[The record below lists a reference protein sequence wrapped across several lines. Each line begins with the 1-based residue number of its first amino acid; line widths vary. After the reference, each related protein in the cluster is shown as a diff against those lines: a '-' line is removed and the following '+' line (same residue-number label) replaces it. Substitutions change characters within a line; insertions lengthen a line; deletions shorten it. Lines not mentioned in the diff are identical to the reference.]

1 MKHLSSKYFA
11 VILLVAMSLVIA
23 ACSNDSTPESITD
36 EPTSQATAEDVQI
49 GVASDPVSLDPHG
62 ANEAVANTI
71 NAAIYD
77 GLVYL
82 DSNSNIQLRLAESL
96 EQIEDTVWEAKI
108 REGVYFHDG
117 SELNAEAVKLSLD
130 RVRDPEVASPV
141 AFLFGMVT
149 EVRVVD
155 EYTVH
160 IETEFP
166 FAPLPSHLA
175 HTAGSII
182 SPTLIEQ
189 SYEDLANGGNPF
201 AAVNEQPSGTGS
213 FKFENQD
220 PGNSVSLS
228 KNEEYWGEDAANVD
242 ELTFRVIP
250 ESATRIAELETGG
263 IDINLTVFPSDITRL
278 ESNTETKVQQIN
290 SARLAYLGFNTEVEP
305 FDDVNVRRA
314 IHMAIDKDALVQ
326 GIIDGAGIPA
336 HGPISP
342 RINGYSDNINS
353 IEYDLEEAK
362 SLLAEAGYADGFD
375 VTLLTDDNRERQD
388 LAVALQAQLSE
399 LGITVSID
407 TYEYGTYLERA
418 GLGQSEIFLGSWG
431 TVTLDADYGLY
442 PVFHSDNVGAP
453 GNRSR
458 IVNAELDELL
468 EAARQ
473 ESDYKTRV
481 NLYEEVQNKLAEES
495 PYAYLYFPD
504 NLSSVRSEVEDFW
517 QYPSGYFYV
526 RDVRMNK

>member
-1 MKHLSSKYFA
+1 MKHLSTKYLA
-11 VILLVAMSLVIA
+11 IILLFAISLIA
-23 ACSNDSTPESITD
+23 ACSNDSSS
-36 EPTSQATAEDVQI
+36 EPTSDKTIEQTTGGDVHI
-49 GVASDPVSLDPHG
+49 GIASDPVSLDPHG
-62 ANEAVANTI
+62 ANEAVSNTI
-71 NAAIYD
+71 NASIYD
-77 GLVYL
+77 ALVYL
-82 DSNSNIQLRLAESL
+82 DSNSEIQLGLAESL

-108 REGVYFHDG
+108 REGVLFHDG
-117 SELNAEAVKLSLD
+117 TQLNAEAVKLSLD

-155 EYTVH
+155 DYTLQ

-182 SPTLIEQ
+182 SPTVIEQ
-189 SYEDLANGGNPF
+189 SYEDLANGGSPF
-201 AAVNEQPSGTGS
+201 AAANENPSGTGP
-213 FKFENQD
+213 FKFETQE
-220 PGNSVSLS
+220 PGNSVTLS
-228 KNEEYWGEDAANVD
+228 KNEDFLGEEKAKVD
-242 ELTFRVIP
+242 SLTFKVIP
-250 ESATRIAELETGG
+250 ESATRIAELETGS
-263 IDINLTVFPSDITRL
+263 IDINTTVFPNDITRL
-278 ESNTETKVQQIN
+278 ESNSEIAVQTVN
-290 SARLAYLGFNTEVEP
+290 SARLAYLGFNTEVAP
-305 FDDVNVRRA
+305 FDDVNVRKA
-314 IHMAIDKDALVQ
+314 IHMAINKEALVV
-326 GIIDGAGIPA
+326 GILDGFGIPA
-336 HGPISP
+336 NGAISP
-342 RINGYSDNINS
+342 RVNGYSDNIDS
-353 IEYDLEEAK
+353 IPYNLEEAK
-362 SLLAEAGYADGFD
+362 LLLAEAGYADGFD

-388 LAVALQAQLSE
+388 LAVVLQDQLSE
-399 LGITVSID
+399 LGINVSID

-473 ESDYKTRV
+473 ESDHNARV
-481 NLYEEVQNKLAEES
+481 TLYEQVHNKLAEES

-504 NLSSVRSEVEDFW
+504 NLSSVRSDVEGFW

-526 RDVRMNK
+526 RDVSLNR